1 MFKISRFIRNAQK
14 RSRVYEDSK
23 CLKLSESKRPPPNL
37 STKVASEQIPKLFSR
52 VKSSE
57 REYFP
62 EEKIENRWNQSNNE
76 VEKVGL
82 RWKNREGQSS
92 GIKDRE
98 KWLSTKIKSTDQ

>member
-1 MFKISRFIRNAQK
+1 MRTANALNCQK
-14 RSRVYEDSK
+14 AK
-23 CLKLSESKRPPPNL
+23 AHPPNI